1 MSVVD
6 EIKDRIDTVEVIG
19 ETVKLRKSG
28 KNYTGFCPFHPNTRT
43 PAFVVFPESGTWR
56 CFGACNEGGD
66 VFSFLMKKEG
76 WDFPETLR
84 YLAERAGVTLKP
96 RTPEQAEAEEAG
108 QRLRDLLEAT
118 IPFYRHHLLQTP
130 AGAPV
135 LEYLHKRNLTD
146 EALESFEIGFAP
158 NDWEATRKHLA
169 EKGFDDEEIAQAG
182 MSSERE
188 NGGYYDRFRHR
199 IMIPIR
205 DARGRMAGFGARVVN
220 PDDVPKFM
228 NSPQTALFDK
238 GRLLYG
244 LDKARKAIRTA
255 DQVVIVEGY
264 MDVIALHQVG
274 YENVVSPMG
283 TALTEAQLR
292 LLKRFSRRIVL
303 ALDAD
308 TAGDQATLRG
318 LTLARE
324 SLERQPEHVFN
335 ARNLVRQEG
344 RLDADIRIVTLPPG
358 VDPDEVVAEDVA
370 AWTGMLEGA
379 KSVVDYVL
387 EVLVGDGDLEDA
399 KAKAEVARQIL
410 PLIDDVIDPWERE
423 AYRQNLARRLKVDE
437 RALLAWKPQRS
448 RDRRRKPA
456 NVVQEAGGGDV
467 VKTQESAG
475 VLDGF
480 CLGLLLRDPELTYR
494 IDRVLQSIG
503 LDILSPTDFRG
514 SERQEIFRS
523 VRGALE
529 QQKEEPASHWRRI
542 LQPPLLDI
550 ANDLERTTQAIDL
563 ERPRVLDEVLANFL
577 RLRKHDQELR
587 LSQLRF
593 QLQSAQEVEEQVSM
607 MQRPEIEVLIQ
618 EAHDTTKQI
627 ARLDQAI
634 MQRQGM
640 QPYAPLRQGQ
650 QR

>member
-6 EIKDRIDTVEVIG
+6 EIKDRIDPVEVIG

-84 YLAERAGVTLKP
+84 YLAERTGVTLKP
-96 RTPEQAEAEEAG
+96 RTPEQEEAEEAG

-135 LEYLHKRNLTD
+135 LEYLHKRNLSD
-146 EALESFEIGFAP
+146 DALESFEIGYAP
-158 NDWEATRKHLA
+158 QAWEATQHFLH
-169 EKGFDDEEIAQAG
+169 EKGYDDEEIAQAG

-188 NGGYYDRFRHR
+188 SGGYFDRFRHR

-205 DARGRMAGFGARVVN
+205 DARGRMAGFGARVVDPN
-220 PDDVPKFM
+220 DVPKFM
-228 NSPQTALFDK
+228 NSPQTVLFDK

-244 LDKARKAIRTA
+244 LDKARKAIRSV

-264 MDVIALHQVG
+264 MDVIALHQAG
-274 YENVVSPMG
+274 YANVVSPMG

-308 TAGDQATLRG
+308 AAGDQGTLRG

-335 ARNLVRQEG
+335 ARTLVRQEG
-344 RLDADIRIVTLPPG
+344 RLDADIRVVTLPPG
-358 VDPDEVVAEDVA
+358 QDPDEIVAEDVS

-387 EVLVGDGDLEDA
+387 EVLIGGQDLEDA
-399 KAKAEVARQIL
+399 KAKATIAQQVL
-410 PLIDDVIDPWERE
+410 PLIEDVIDPWERE
-423 AYRQNLARRLKVDE
+423 VYRQNLARRLKVDE
-437 RALLAWKPQRS
+437 RALLAWKPKRVQH
-448 RDRRRKPA
+448 RRMKPA
-456 NVVQEAGGGDV
+456 QVDDGVDDDAAVSPQS
-467 VKTQESAG
+467 SAS

-494 IDRVLQSIG
+494 IDRALQSID
-503 LDILSPTDFRG
+503 LEILAPTDFRG
-514 SERQEIFRS
+514 SERQAIFQA
-523 VRGALE
+523 VREALE
-529 QQKEEPASHWRRI
+529 QQTEEPSAHWRKAL
-542 LQPPLLDI
+542 LQPLLDI
-550 ANDLERTTQAIDL
+550 AGELVQKTQNIDL
-563 ERPRVLDEVLANFL
+563 DRPRVLDEVLTNFL

-593 QLQSAQEVEEQVSM
+593 QLQSAQEMEGETSM
-607 MQRPEIEVLIQ
+607 MQRPGIENLIREVHVLTM
-618 EAHDTTKQI
+618 HI

-640 QPYAPLRQGQ
+640 QPSPLLQQG
-650 QR
+650 R